1 MNRTTSAIVTTA
13 AVGAAMGAAAYFMN
27 TSPRTMRGH
36 TRKIKRNT
44 GRALRQVGD
53 FIGSMSY
60 MMK

>member
-1 MNRTTSAIVTTA
+1 MNRATSAIMTTA
-13 AVGAAMGAAAYFMN
+13 AVGAAMGAAAYLMN
-27 TSPRTMRGH
+27 TSPRLRSSH

-44 GRALRQVGD
+44 GKALRQVGD